1 MLIWRGLSR
10 AFYLVATENIV
21 PDPRIQIARRDIQI
35 VGMVAFYLV
44 LPFAGLL
51 TDVKFSRYC
60 FAIFSAVLSTLLS
73 GILGVNILLGGAH
86 EFFRSCSVCNSIANA
101 LSLFTPLDQV
111 ATTCFLLSTILFGL
125 DQLESAST
133 ELVSSFIWWY
143 YWAAQ
148 LDGLIN
154 SIAGCSSPYI
164 PYAGLV
170 TVSIHISCMVVII
183 VSACVLKRWFIIYQR
198 TDNPLLLVARV
209 VNYARKTKY
218 PANRSALTYW
228 QNDYPPRM
236 DFGKSKYGGP
246 FSEEQ
251 VENVKTFF
259 RLFPLLLCTQMI
271 FIPALPIGRLHHF
284 SSNSTHDFGECLIS
298 STYAVNYIIAIL
310 FIPCRIALVGN
321 KCHLWRCCSTLL
333 KQIAIG
339 IFLSITGKAILA
351 GFDFYAKVSNNNT
364 YCLFSEL
371 ANATMTDVDYFPID
385 YRLLLVPYVVNGLG
399 ALLVIPT
406 SLEFILAQAPLEMR
420 GIYLGMMFTTRGI
433 YEILGWNLIKPFQQS
448 PWLWPSCEF
457 YLFLLNTLIMV
468 ACLLLFMPL
477 SYCYKL
483 RNRDDNFNPYIAA
496 EDYYENDFNRRDK
509 YGSTHDNEYS
519 SESLLL
525 QNEAGSM
532 VS

>member
-1 MLIWRGLSR
+1 MVYRYLPEQNKMSNSRTGCSSFSKGAVAILVWIGLLR
-10 AFYLVATENIV
+10 ACNPIVANTIHPTSAELNIKT
-21 PDPRIQIARRDIQI
+21 ALNTTC
-35 VGMVAFYLV
+35 MVAFYLL

-51 TDVKFSRYC
+51 ADIKFSRYR
-60 FAIFSAVLSTLLS
+60 FALFSAVLSLVASAIQLTEMLLY
-73 GILGVNILLGGAH
+73 LT
-86 EFFRSCSVCNSIANA
+86 FKSCSFCNGVVHV
-101 LSLFTPLDQV
+101 LSYVDTPLSQV
-111 ATTCFLLSTILFGL
+111 SMTCFLLSMILFGL

-133 ELVSSFIWWY
+133 ELLSSFIWWY

-170 TVSIHISCMVVII
+170 IVSIHISCMVVII

-259 RLFPLLLCTQMI
+259 RLFSLLLCTQMI
-271 FIPALPIGRLHHF
+271 FIPALPIGRFHQSINNTEESF
-284 SSNSTHDFGECLIS
+284 VECLIG
-298 STYAVNYIIAIL
+298 STYFVNFAIALI
-310 FIPCRIALVGN
+310 FIPLRVIFLGNFCRRHKLF
-321 KCHLWRCCSTLL
+321 STLL
-333 KQIAIG
+333 KQIGIG
-339 IFLSITGKAILA
+339 IFLSITGKAVLA

-371 ANATMTDVDYFPID
+371 TNATMTDVDYLPIFISQ
-385 YRLLLVPYVVNGLG
+385 N
-399 ALLVIPT
+399 
-406 SLEFILAQAPLEMR
+406 SLTVE
-420 GIYLGMMFTTRGI
+420 
-433 YEILGWNLIKPFQQS
+433 
-448 PWLWPSCEF
+448 
-457 YLFLLNTLIMV
+457 
-468 ACLLLFMPL
+468 
-477 SYCYKL
+477 SYC
-483 RNRDDNFNPYIAA
+483 
-496 EDYYENDFNRRDK
+496 
-509 YGSTHDNEYS
+509 
-519 SESLLL
+519 
-525 QNEAGSM
+525 
-532 VS
+532 V